1 MKRFFGN
8 ESGVGG
14 VEFALIAPLL
24 SMFLLGI
31 VSSWSYYR
39 DLGYMRDGVEA
50 GAKYYLQGG
59 SDDATAQAIA
69 SKAWAE
75 KPDNGKVTV
84 TRMCTCADTSVS
96 CDGSSICSDGSVPQI
111 EVGIVATMTWS
122 TGLSDMLYSNGVLLT
137 QSETIRVR

>member
-14 VEFALIAPLL
+14 VEFALIAPLM
-24 SMFLLGI
+24 SIILLGI

-59 SDDATAQAIA
+59 SNDATSYSIA

-75 KPDNGKVTV
+75 KPENGKVTV
-84 TRMCTCADTSVS
+84 TRMCTCVDTSVS
-96 CDGSSICSDGSVPQI
+96 CGGGTICSDGSVPQI
-111 EVGIVATMTWS
+111 QVAIVGTMTWS
-122 TGLSDMLYSNGVLLT
+122 SGLSDMLYSQGMLLT
-137 QSETIRVR
+137 QSETVRVR